1 MHASKLHRLAV
12 VLHDGKAKP
21 TSIDP
26 CWLRWNSGVRGRGH
40 KREEKRGSNGVS
52 DAVERDKRKT
62 MAGRC
67 LLSYSGGKIKRDLRA
82 TNPKSERRKRGSRS
96 SRPTDGRT
104 NGRNGQ
110 KDGWTERGKKARS
123 AQVRTRAQGG
133 DGDDGRPVPECLP
146 AAAPTHHPSLHLKRA
161 DGGAEAGGGTE
172 IKSMLQNARQSQH
185 NQPQLPS

>member
-26 CWLRWNSGVRGRGH
+26 CCLRWNSGVRGRGH

-104 NGRNGQ
+104 DGTDRKMDGQ
-110 KDGWTERGKKARS
+110 REERKQGAHRYARVRRAATATMADQCLS
-123 AQVRTRAQGG
+123 A
-133 DGDDGRPVPECLP
+133 CLLLLRLII
-146 AAAPTHHPSLHLKRA
+146 LHF
-161 DGGAEAGGGTE
+161 
-172 IKSMLQNARQSQH
+172 I
-185 NQPQLPS
+185 